1 MKSMSL
7 FLVSKQGASN
17 TMIRAKIAAG
27 AVAAALSAFGLGL
40 LGSTA
45 HAVTPIATGVTAD
58 QPAITLVARK
68 IVKRKRVWVYNKRYG
83 PRYRFRRPGYGYYY
97 GGYWYARPWWTV
109 GPFWGPGPG
118 INLCIGC

>member
-1 MKSMSL
+1 MKRS
-7 FLVSKQGASN
+7 
-17 TMIRAKIAAG
+17 KIAAG

-45 HAVTPIATGVTAD
+45 HAVTPVANGMKVD

-68 IVKRKRVWVYNKRYG
+68 VVRRHDRRVWVYNKRFG
-83 PRYRFRRPGYGYYY
+83 PRYRYRRAGYGYYY
-97 GGYWYARPWWTV
+97 GGYWYARPWWTL
-109 GPFWGPGPG
+109 GPAYGPYWGPGPG